1 MERGIIGSHRNCGE
15 TPRSYRTCDLFAGSR
30 DHLKMAQQL
39 FQLVGAGGPEFAFAT
54 ELTGGGGYD
63 LKRVEDEIQLD
74 NHNKILLEI

>member
-1 MERGIIGSHRNCGE
+1 
-15 TPRSYRTCDLFAGSR
+15 
-30 DHLKMAQQL
+30 MAQQL